1 MPIRVDEA
9 QLEAKGRPAAIALAL
24 YTLRAMDAWRQQV
37 HSYDC
42 AMIMVAVVAITA
54 ERLLRTEIEPEQ
66 ARLENPVDLATLQ
79 KCNIAS
85 IAHATG
91 LNRESTRRKVNDLI
105 GRGLLTRLD
114 DGTIFFQDG
123 LTQRPVVRELIR
135 RQLIDLTATVNRLLK
150 IGVLAE
156 GENGSVRRAV
166 SF

>member
-9 QLEAKGRPAAIALAL
+9 ELDAKGRPAAIALAL
-24 YTLRAMDAWRQQV
+24 YTLREMGAWRQHV

-42 AMIMVAVVAITA
+42 AMIMVAVIAITA
-54 ERLLRTEIEPEQ
+54 ERLLRTEMEPDL
-66 ARLENPVDLATLQ
+66 ARLDRPIDPSLLQ

-105 GRGLLTRLD
+105 QRGMLARLD
-114 DGTIFFQDG
+114 DGTIFFREG
-123 LTQRPVVRELIR
+123 LAQEPPTRDLIR
-135 RQLIDLTATVNRLLK
+135 RHVIDFAATANRLLK

-156 GENGSVRRAV
+156 E
-166 SF
+166 

>member
-9 QLEAKGRPAAIALAL
+9 ELEAKGRPAAITLAL
-24 YTLRAMDAWRQQV
+24 YTLRAMEAWRRHV

-42 AMIMVAVVAITA
+42 AMIMIAVIAITA
-54 ERLLRTEIEPEQ
+54 ERLLRTEMEPDQ
-66 ARLENPVDLATLQ
+66 ARLDRPIDPALLQ

-105 GRGLLTRLD
+105 RRGQLARLD
-114 DGTIFFQDG
+114 DGTILFPEG
-123 LTQRPVVRELIR
+123 LTQQAAVRDLIR
-135 RQLIDLTATVNRLLK
+135 RQVIDFAATTNRLLK

-156 GENGSVRRAV
+156 E
-166 SF
+166 